1 MNVKMEIAITI
12 LIILGSLFMLLGAV
26 GLLRFPDIFMRM
38 HAATKAPSL
47 GATLMLIAFALYFAD
62 AITTTKAIVIMLFI
76 FMTTPIASHAIGATA
91 HRLKIKK
98 WHKMKID
105 DLERDRDR

>member
-1 MNVKMEIAITI
+1 M
-12 LIILGSLFMLLGAV
+12 LMLLGAI
-26 GLLRFPDIFMRM
+26 GLIRLPDIFMRM

-47 GATLMLIAFALYFAD
+47 GATLMLIAFALHFNNTST
-62 AITTTKAIVIMLFI
+62 IIKAIFIIIII

-98 WHKMKID
+98 WHRMKID
-105 DLERDRDR
+105 DLERDKKNSDFLK